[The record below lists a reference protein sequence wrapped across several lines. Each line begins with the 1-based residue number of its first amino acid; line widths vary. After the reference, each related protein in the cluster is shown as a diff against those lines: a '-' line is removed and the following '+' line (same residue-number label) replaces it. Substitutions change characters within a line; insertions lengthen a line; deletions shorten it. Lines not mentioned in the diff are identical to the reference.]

1 MMSTFTIDTLGVVGT
16 GAMGRGIAQIAAQ
29 AGLTVNLYDANPQ
42 AVAAARQYLQDTLA
56 KLADK
61 GKISAADAEATLTRV
76 KPCGALEDLADCD
89 MVLEAIVEKL
99 EVKRD
104 LIAKLEAILRE
115 DAVIASNTSSLS
127 ITAIAVGAKHPG
139 RIAGYHFFNPVPL
152 MKVVEVIDGLSGD
165 PAVGDALMALSRRM
179 GHTPV
184 RCKDMPGFIVNHAGR
199 GMNIEGLKVA
209 QEGVAE
215 FADIDNIMR
224 EQAGFRMG
232 PFELMDLTG
241 LDVSHPV
248 MESIYNQFYQEPR
261 YRPSPITAIRAVGG
275 LIGRKAGAGFY
286 RYADGQKQVPAAAAV
301 PGARPT
307 SVWVSHDSERGHA
320 MVTRLLGALGVTPE
334 GGNKPSADA
343 LIVVTPLGLD
353 ATTSALQQGLDPAR
367 TVAIDTLLPFEATRR
382 RTLMTTPATRAA
394 ARDAA
399 HGLFGSDGVPVTLI
413 RDSAGFVAQ
422 RVLCC
427 IINIASDI
435 AQQRIATPADIDL
448 AVNLGLGYPKGPL
461 ALGDAV
467 GPQLV
472 LETLRNME
480 ALTGDMRYR
489 PSPWLWRRAGLGLS
503 LLAEEQ

>member
-1 MMSTFTIDTLGVVGT
+1 MSTFTIETLGIVGT

-29 AGLTVNLYDANPQ
+29 AGLAVNLYDANPQ
-42 AVAAARQYLQDTLA
+42 AVEAARKYLQDTLG
-56 KLADK
+56 KLAEK
-61 GKISAADAEATLTRV
+61 GKISAADAEATLARV
-76 KPCGALEDLADCD
+76 KPCGALEDLAGCD
-89 MVLEAIVEKL
+89 MVVEAIVEKL

-104 LIAKLEAILRE
+104 LVAKLEAVLRP

-127 ITAIAVGAKHPG
+127 ITAIAVGAKEPG
-139 RIAGYHFFNPVPL
+139 RVVGYHFFNPVPL
-152 MKVVEVIDGLSGD
+152 MKVVEVIDGLSGN
-165 PAVGDALMALSRRM
+165 PAGGDALMALSRRM

-199 GMNIEGLKVA
+199 GMNIEGIKVA
-209 QEGVAE
+209 QEGVAK
-215 FADIDNIMR
+215 FADIDNVMR

-261 YRPSPITAIRAVGG
+261 YRPSPITAIRSVGG
-275 LIGRKAGAGFY
+275 LVGRKAGAGFY
-286 RYADGQKQVPAAAAV
+286 RYVDGQKQVPATAAV
-301 PGARPT
+301 PSARPA
-307 SVWVSHDSERGHA
+307 SVWVSRASERGHA
-320 MVTRLLGALGVTPE
+320 MVTKLLGALGVTPE
-334 GGNKPSADA
+334 NGDQPSADA

-353 ATTSALQQGLDPAR
+353 ATTTALQQGLDASR
-367 TVAIDTLLPFEATRR
+367 TVAIDTLLPFEATKR
-382 RTLMTTPATRAA
+382 RTLMTTPATGTA

-399 HGLFGSDGVPVTLI
+399 HGLFASDGVPVTVI
-413 RDSAGFVAQ
+413 RDSAGFIAQ

-435 AQQRIATPADIDL
+435 AQQRIASPADIDL

-503 LLAEEQ
+503 LLAEEN

>member
-1 MMSTFTIDTLGVVGT
+1 MNSSDINTLGIVGT

-42 AVAAARQYLQDTLA
+42 AVEAARKYLQDTLA

-61 GKISAADAEATLTRV
+61 GKLSAADAEAALARV
-76 KPCGALEDLADCD
+76 KPCGALEDLAGCD

-104 LIAKLEAILRE
+104 LIAKLEAILRD
-115 DAVIASNTSSLS
+115 DAIIASNTSSLS
-127 ITAIAVGAKHPG
+127 ITAIAVGSKHPG

-152 MKVVEVIDGLSGD
+152 MKVVEVIDGLSGN

-286 RYADGQKQVPAAAAV
+286 TYAD
-301 PGARPT
+301 
-307 SVWVSHDSERGHA
+307 
-320 MVTRLLGALGVTPE
+320 
-334 GGNKPSADA
+334 
-343 LIVVTPLGLD
+343 
-353 ATTSALQQGLDPAR
+353 
-367 TVAIDTLLPFEATRR
+367 
-382 RTLMTTPATRAA
+382 
-394 ARDAA
+394 
-399 HGLFGSDGVPVTLI
+399 
-413 RDSAGFVAQ
+413 
-422 RVLCC
+422 
-427 IINIASDI
+427 
-435 AQQRIATPADIDL
+435 
-448 AVNLGLGYPKGPL
+448 
-461 ALGDAV
+461 
-467 GPQLV
+467 
-472 LETLRNME
+472 
-480 ALTGDMRYR
+480 
-489 PSPWLWRRAGLGLS
+489 
-503 LLAEEQ
+503 